1 MILILILI
9 LIVAVVVV
17 IVRIS
22 ITITITVIMIINI
35 VIIIMA
41 WVHPNAEGSCTFPE
55 TQTAVPKIERMQ
67 MATAKRR
74 QQDRKTWLG
83 SMRLLRLPLD
93 WYLLVN
99 IL

>member
-1 MILILILI
+1 MILILILILI
-9 LIVAVVVV
+9 LIVAVVV

-55 TQTAVPKIERMQ
+55 TQTAVPNIERMQ

-74 QQDRKTWLG
+74 QQDWKTWLG
-83 SMRLLRLPLD
+83 SMKFLRAAS
-93 WYLLVN
+93 
-99 IL
+99 